1 MDMLGV
7 VFPTIMYI
15 LGSILLVVLIV
26 FIIRAIITLDKIN
39 LLLDDISNK
48 VKSLDGIFN
57 AINMTSSAISA
68 VGDRLLE
75 KVVSI
80 FSKLS
85 SRRKRKKRKGEEIY
99 E

>member
-26 FIIRAIITLDKIN
+26 FIIRAIITLDKVN

-57 AINMTSSAISA
+57 AINTTSSAISV

-85 SRRKRKKRKGEEIY
+85 SRRKRKKREGEEIY

>member
-26 FIIRAIITLDKIN
+26 FIIRAIITLDKVN
-39 LLLDDISNK
+39 LLLDDISSK

-57 AINMTSSAISA
+57 AINTTSSAISA

-75 KVVSI
+75 KVVNI

-85 SRRKRKKRKGEEIY
+85 SRRKRKKREGEEIY